1 MNLLKKV
8 NYEDGRVLVCMTRKD
23 YTEIGDIDYAV
34 EPGITKPEYEFNS
47 TDLIPRP
54 KCQRLSIASQDAWAF
69 TSNFKNDFDT
79 KIEMGTF
86 NCEHFLC
93 ANAFEKN
100 IKIRNVVS
108 FINCI
113 HLHLTQF
120 RREYAFDNKVT
131 STRLNNMWPNDD
143 NPRTEDNVI
152 NATWRLRT
160 SENYIDKMQNIHEY
174 SEYYVNNFKNIC

>member
-1 MNLLKKV
+1 MRGHLQVILK
-8 NYEDGRVLVCMTRKD
+8 T
-23 YTEIGDIDYAV
+23 T
-34 EPGITKPEYEFNS
+34 
-47 TDLIPRP
+47 LI
-54 KCQRLSIASQDAWAF
+54 Q
-69 TSNFKNDFDT
+69 

-93 ANAFEKN
+93 ANAFEKYKDTKCS
-100 IKIRNVVS
+100 I

-131 STRLNNMWPNDD
+131 ATRPNNMFPHDD

-174 SEYYVNNFKNIC
+174 SEYHVSDFKKYM